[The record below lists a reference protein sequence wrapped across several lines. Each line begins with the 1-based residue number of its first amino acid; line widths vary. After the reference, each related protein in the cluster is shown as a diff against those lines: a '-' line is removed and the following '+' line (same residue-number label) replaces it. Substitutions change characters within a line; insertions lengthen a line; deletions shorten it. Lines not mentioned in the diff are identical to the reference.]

1 MSDDASA
8 RLTDISE
15 RLEQAA
21 SRLRSGELD
30 GDEATRLAGEAAELA
45 QQAAAELERV
55 ARYDTPEAVPGQEEL
70 L

>member
-1 MSDDASA
+1 MPDDTTL
-8 RLTDISE
+8 RLNDISE

-21 SRLRSGELD
+21 GRLRSGDAD
-30 GDEATRLAGEAAELA
+30 GEEAGRLAAECAELA

-55 ARYDTPEAVPGQEEL
+55 ARYDAPDAVPGQEEL

>member
-1 MSDDASA
+1 MPDETTA

-15 RLEQAA
+15 RLELAA
-21 SRLRSGELD
+21 SRLRAGDLD
-30 GDEATRLAGEAAELA
+30 GDEVTRLAGECAELA

-55 ARYDTPEAVPGQEEL
+55 ARYDSPEAVPGQEEL

>member
-1 MSDDASA
+1 MPDETTV
-8 RLTDISE
+8 RLNDISE

-21 SRLRSGELD
+21 SRLRSGEV
-30 GDEATRLAGEAAELA
+30 GGEEASRLAAESAELA

-55 ARYDTPEAVPGQEEL
+55 ARYDAPEAVPGQEEL

>member
-1 MSDDASA
+1 MSDETTA
-8 RLTDISE
+8 RLADISE

-30 GDEATRLAGEAAELA
+30 GDEARQLAGECAELA

-55 ARYDTPEAVPGQEEL
+55 ARFDGPEAAPGQEEL